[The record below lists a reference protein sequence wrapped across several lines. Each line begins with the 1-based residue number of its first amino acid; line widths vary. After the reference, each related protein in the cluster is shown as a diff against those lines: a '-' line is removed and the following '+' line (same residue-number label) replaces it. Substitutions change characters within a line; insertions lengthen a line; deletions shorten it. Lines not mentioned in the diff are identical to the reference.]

1 MKKEHVDPE
10 LYEILHFKPK
20 TTPEIQDKID
30 DAYERIRHGKED
42 RHSRKRRRAYFYLA
56 SAAAVIFIL
65 GFLGF
70 SNPALAGKIPFIG
83 RIFRLI
89 ENQVG

>member
-42 RHSRKRRRAYFYLA
+42 RHTRK
-56 SAAAVIFIL
+56 
-65 GFLGF
+65 
-70 SNPALAGKIPFIG
+70 
-83 RIFRLI
+83 
-89 ENQVG
+89 